1 MAEKQSSVNAQENI
15 ARLQML
21 EQNVQAIG
29 MQKQQ
34 MQSQLLEIESALKE
48 LKTSQSAFKIVGNIM
63 VSSDKAELEKDL
75 NQKKELI
82 DVRVKNLEKQ
92 EKQFKD
98 KTKQVQE
105 EVLKSLKKE

>member
-1 MAEKQSSVNAQENI
+1 MAEKPSSAEAQENI

-21 EQNVQAIG
+21 EQNVQAIS

-34 MQSQLLEIESALKE
+34 FQSQLIEIESALKE
-48 LKTSQSAFKIVGNIM
+48 LKTSSTAFKIVGNIM
-63 VSSDKAELEKDL
+63 VGADKSELEKDL
-75 NQKKELI
+75 TQKKELI

-105 EVLKSLKKE
+105 EVLKALKKE

>member
-1 MAEKQSSVNAQENI
+1 MAEKHNNAEAQENI

-21 EQNVQAIG
+21 EQNVQAISV
-29 MQKQQ
+29 QKQQ
-34 MQSQLLEIESALKE
+34 FQSQLIEIESALKE
-48 LKTSQSAFKIVGNIM
+48 LKTSPAAFKIVGNIM
-63 VSSDKAELEKDL
+63 VSADKVELEKDL

>member
-1 MAEKQSSVNAQENI
+1 MVEKQSNVNAQENI

-48 LKTSQSAFKIVGNIM
+48 LKTAQTAFKIVGNIM
-63 VSSDKAELEKDL
+63 VSSDKVELENGL

>member
-1 MAEKQSSVNAQENI
+1 MTEKQVTQDGI

-21 EQNVQAIG
+21 EQNMQTIVL
-29 MQKQQ
+29 QKQQ
-34 MQSQLLEIESALKE
+34 FQAQLIEVESALKE
-48 LKTSQSAFKIVGNIM
+48 LTSSPVAYKIVGNIM
-63 VSSDKAELEKDL
+63 VSADKNSLEKEL
-75 NQKKELI
+75 TQKKELI
-82 DVRVKNLEKQ
+82 DVRLKNLEKQ

>member
-1 MAEKQSSVNAQENI
+1 MAEKQNVNAQENI

-21 EQNVQAIG
+21 EQNVQAVAV
-29 MQKQQ
+29 QRQQ

-48 LKTSQSAFKIVGNIM
+48 LRTSQTAFKIVGNIM
-63 VSSDKAELEKDL
+63 ISAEKSALEKDL

-98 KTKQVQE
+98 KTKQLQE
-105 EVLKSLKKE
+105 EVLKALKKE